1 MSLIHL
7 LNSKINNRVH
17 CVFRLEW
24 NPDPILKDELHS
36 FCMALN
42 DKFNAEKFEPFTIE
56 LDGKKFE
63 VNRNTTTYKYF
74 ERKLTQNMDRKTLS
88 EDSSAP
94 TEPISESSAG

>member
-1 MSLIHL
+1 MSLIRL

-17 CVFRLEW
+17 CEFRLEW
-24 NPDPILKDELHS
+24 NPDPMESDDLHS

-63 VNRNTTTYKYF
+63 VNKNTSTYRHF
-74 ERKLTQNMDRKTLS
+74 ERKLTQNLFKK
-88 EDSSAP
+88 DSIDTTAP
-94 TEPISESSAG
+94 CESSDCSSN